1 MAKKIAPKM
10 RAWLKYGYACRQ
22 ALKIKPFKKIP
33 GAQKKKLEACVMNKA
48 RAAGM
53 KVAGKY

>member
-10 RAWLKYGYACRQ
+10 RAWLKYGFACRE
-22 ALKIKPFKKIP
+22 ALKIKPFKKVP
-33 GAQKKKLEACVMNKA
+33 AAQKRKLTACVMAKA

-53 KVAGKY
+53 KVAGK